1 MGEIFVIAVGH
12 EAPTTTVTTAAALD
26 ASRAGDMLLGLMRL
40 ALFASLL
47 LALTG
52 CADKTPP
59 SWPSDAELTSA
70 DVTATTATLRWPAAT
85 DDDLLVSY
93 RVLQDDV
100 EIATVP
106 AGTQE
111 HALERLEDSTE
122 LRFSVQPIDEAG
134 NRGEMLHVRVV
145 TADGTAPT
153 WPAGAQ
159 LVATPQL
166 AAPTPEAAVPGATV
180 EAAVDPMP
188 EPTVTSTTLTWTAA
202 EDATG
207 VTAYRLV
214 SGANVVAELGAVTT
228 HELPGAAP
236 EGLAIVALD
245 AAGNESAR
253 LVARAPEAEGV
264 GEVAESPETPDA
276 TELAAGEGAPTP
288 VAIRPE
294 VRAALKN
301 LRIRPELLKTRA
313 SELQLRQGLDLRN
326 PEANRPANAQ

>member
-1 MGEIFVIAVGH
+1 
-12 EAPTTTVTTAAALD
+12 
-26 ASRAGDMLLGLMRL
+26 MRL

-59 SWPSDAELTSA
+59 SWPSDAELTST

-122 LRFSVQPIDEAG
+122 LRFSVQPIDESG
-134 NRGEMLHVRVV
+134 NRGEMLHVRVT

-166 AAPTPEAAVPGATV
+166 APTGAPDTAAVG
-180 EAAVDPMP
+180 AAVEVPA
-188 EPTVTSTTLTWTAA
+188 PTVTSTTLTWTAA
-202 EDATG
+202 EDTTG

-214 SGANVVAELGAVTT
+214 SGANVVAELGAVTS
-228 HELPGAAP
+228 HELTGAAP

-253 LVARAPEAEGV
+253 LVARAP
-264 GEVAESPETPDA
+264 GE
-276 TELAAGEGAPTP
+276 AAGEAVADAAPEETSLATEQAGAPIP

>member
-1 MGEIFVIAVGH
+1 
-12 EAPTTTVTTAAALD
+12 
-26 ASRAGDMLLGLMRL
+26 MLLGLMRL

-134 NRGEMLHVRVV
+134 NRGEMLHVRVL

-166 AAPTPEAAVPGATV
+166 APAPDAAVV
-180 EAAVDPMP
+180 EPAAEVPAQ
-188 EPTVTSTTLTWTAA
+188 TVTSTTLTWTAA

-214 SGANVVAELGAVTT
+214 SGANVVAELGAVTS
-228 HELPGAAP
+228 HELTGAAP

-253 LVARAPEAEGV
+253 LVARAPGEGV
-264 GEVAESPETPDA
+264 GEAGGEVAEAPEETTAA
-276 TELAAGEGAPTP
+276 TERAAGEGAPTP

-313 SELQLRQGLDLRN
+313 SELQLREGLDLRN
-326 PEANRPANAQ
+326 PQANRPANAQ

>member
-1 MGEIFVIAVGH
+1 
-12 EAPTTTVTTAAALD
+12 
-26 ASRAGDMLLGLMRL
+26 MLPGLMRL

-59 SWPSDAELTSA
+59 SWPSDAELTST

-111 HALERLEDSTE
+111 HALERLEDAAE

-134 NRGEMLHVRVV
+134 NRGEMLHVRVT

-159 LVATPQL
+159 LVATPQV
-166 AAPTPEAAVPGATV
+166 AAPALEAAVEPAV
-180 EAAVDPMP
+180 EAAEVP
-188 EPTVTSTTLTWTAA
+188 EPTITATTLTWTAA

-214 SGANVVAELGAVTT
+214 SGANVVAELGAVTS
-228 HELPGAAP
+228 HELTGAAP

-253 LVARAPEAEGV
+253 LVARAPSDVGGEA
-264 GEVAESPETPDA
+264 VAEAAPVATDA
-276 TELAAGEGAPTP
+276 AEPAGEGAPTP

-313 SELQLRQGLDLRN
+313 SELQLREGLDLRN

>member
-1 MGEIFVIAVGH
+1 
-12 EAPTTTVTTAAALD
+12 
-26 ASRAGDMLLGLMRL
+26 MLLGLMRL

-134 NRGEMLHVRVV
+134 NRGEMLHVRVL

-159 LVATPQL
+159 LVAAPQL
-166 AAPTPEAAVPGATV
+166 APAPDAAVV
-180 EAAVDPMP
+180 EPAAELPAQ
-188 EPTVTSTTLTWTAA
+188 TVTSTTLTWTAA

-214 SGANVVAELGAVTT
+214 SGANVVAELGAVTS
-228 HELPGAAP
+228 HELTGAAP
-236 EGLAIVALD
+236 EGLTIVALD

-253 LVARAPEAEGV
+253 LVARAPGEVVGEAG
-264 GEVAESPETPDA
+264 GEVAEMPEETTGA
-276 TELAAGEGAPTP
+276 TELATGEGAPTP

-313 SELQLRQGLDLRN
+313 SELQLREGLDLRN
-326 PEANRPANAQ
+326 PQANRPANAQ

>member
-1 MGEIFVIAVGH
+1 
-12 EAPTTTVTTAAALD
+12 
-26 ASRAGDMLLGLMRL
+26 MLPGLMRL

-59 SWPSDAELTSA
+59 SWPSDAELTST
-70 DVTATTATLRWPAAT
+70 DVTATSATLRWPAAT

-122 LRFSVQPIDEAG
+122 LRFSVQPIDESG
-134 NRGEMLHVRVV
+134 NRGEMLHVRVT

-159 LVATPQL
+159 LVATPQYAL
-166 AAPTPEAAVPGATV
+166 ATGMPGV
-180 EAAVDPMP
+180 EMP
-188 EPTVTSTTLTWTAA
+188 DPTVASTTLTWTAA

-214 SGANVVAELGAVTT
+214 SGANVVAELGAVTS
-228 HELPGAAP
+228 HELTGAAP

-253 LVARAPEAEGV
+253 LVARAPGV
-264 GEVAESPETPDA
+264 GEATAEAAPEETPPA
-276 TELAAGEGAPTP
+276 EELAAGAGAPTP

-313 SELQLRQGLDLRN
+313 SELQLRQGLDLRS

>member
-1 MGEIFVIAVGH
+1 
-12 EAPTTTVTTAAALD
+12 
-26 ASRAGDMLLGLMRL
+26 MLPALMRL

-59 SWPSDAELTSA
+59 SWPSDAELTSS

-122 LRFSVQPIDEAG
+122 LRFSVQPIDESG

-166 AAPTPEAAVPGATV
+166 AAPAPEAAAVVTGAAAV
-180 EAAVDPMP
+180 EAAEADPMP
-188 EPTVTSTTLTWTAA
+188 DPTVASTTLTWTAA

-214 SGANVVAELGAVTT
+214 SGANVVAELGAVTS
-228 HELPGAAP
+228 HELAGAAP

-253 LVARAPEAEGV
+253 LVARAPEEGV
-264 GEVAESPETPDA
+264 GEEVAEAAPEEAPA
-276 TELAAGEGAPTP
+276 AELTAGEGAPTP

>member
-1 MGEIFVIAVGH
+1 
-12 EAPTTTVTTAAALD
+12 
-26 ASRAGDMLLGLMRL
+26 MLPGLMRL

-59 SWPSDAELTSA
+59 SWPSDAELTST

-159 LVATPQL
+159 LVAAPQYAL
-166 AAPTPEAAVPGATV
+166 ATGMPGV
-180 EAAVDPMP
+180 EMP
-188 EPTVTSTTLTWTAA
+188 DPTVASTTLTWTAA

-214 SGANVVAELGAVTT
+214 SGANVVAELGAVTS
-228 HELPGAAP
+228 HELTGAAP

-253 LVARAPEAEGV
+253 LVARAPGDAGEA
-264 GEVAESPETPDA
+264 VAEAAPAETTPA

-313 SELQLRQGLDLRN
+313 SELQLREGLDLRS